1 MPKLLC
7 PSPVILDQSFPR
19 DDDELNLVA
28 VALGELQLYI
38 EEDKAHLI
46 VTNILRD
53 LVADFEGFDW
63 TPPSRDKIQG
73 EIYRLIQQLLL
84 RKHERLVQLDNY
96 IDLSSIREYSPHPIP
111 KGCEKQGLV
120 EMWSDELGIILVLH
134 EQCRKKDEYF
144 IGVACEHG
152 FAGEPIGEYDN
163 SENTRAFPLVGL
175 ENIDILADA
184 YEWDTPKDIHQK
196 PVSFQNAKKNIH
208 IIGGTIARTEGDHF
222 NVVFEGGRTWPLT
235 LRDPVPPPFLDEL
248 VPITHYPLKVIK
260 TALITGKLPTK
271 INKFEKL

>member
-1 MPKLLC
+1 MAALLC

-46 VTNILRD
+46 ITNILRE

-63 TPPSRDKIQG
+63 TPPSRNKIQG
-73 EIYRLIQQLLL
+73 EIYRLIQQVFL
-84 RKHERLVQLDNY
+84 REHERIVQLDNY
-96 IDLSSIREYSPHPIP
+96 IDLFVEKEHLPHPVP

-120 EMWSDELGIILVLH
+120 EIWSDELGIILVLH
-134 EQCRKKDEYF
+134 DQCCNKGEYF

-152 FAGEPIGEYDN
+152 FAGEPVGEYDN
-163 SENTRAFPLVGL
+163 STNTRAFPLVGPD
-175 ENIDILADA
+175 NIIILADA
-184 YEWDTPKDIHQK
+184 YDWDTPKDIHQK
-196 PVSFQNAKKNIH
+196 PVSLHDAQKNIH
-208 IIGGTIARTEGDHF
+208 VIGGTIARCDGDHF
-222 NVVFEGGRTWPLT
+222 NVTFEGGRTWPLT

-260 TALITGKLPTK
+260 TALITGKLPRK
-271 INKFEKL
+271 ILKFEKV